1 MFNPRMLTV
10 RTGCQPRRFIE
21 GTGFMRVLIGI
32 LMAGVLAASARAQLR
47 LPIAPLPALPV
58 QKLTQTLGQVGADSL
73 DQLSQLRQA
82 QIGRL
87 VRANPHTLAT
97 DPRGNAI
104 IRDELLAYSPTDQ
117 ALQDAQARGFK
128 ILRVQT
134 SGELGLKLVV
144 LQPPPMKIAKA
155 LQQLRAAD
163 SAGVYDFNHVY
174 TGSGQASPSNPRSV
188 AASVPTDGARAE
200 STAARRVGLVDSGID
215 TAHAVFHDAVIHS
228 WVCEG
233 RVLPS
238 AHATA
243 VASLLVGQADHF
255 HGVMDKAEL
264 YAADVYCNAPTGGSV
279 EALAAAFAWLAQQR
293 VPVINVSLVGP
304 DNAALAALVHAL
316 VARGYLLVAA
326 VGNDGPAAPPL
337 YPASY
342 AGVVGVT
349 GVDARRRVLIEAA
362 RGNQVMFAAP
372 GADMAA
378 ADVGEKY
385 AIVRGTSF
393 AAPIVTGLLALAV
406 TTPDARGS
414 AAAIDA
420 LAQSAVDLGPPGRD
434 LTYGYGLVG
443 AESRTDPASLGP
455 LNRPRQKD

>member
-1 MFNPRMLTV
+1 
-10 RTGCQPRRFIE
+10 
-21 GTGFMRVLIGI
+21 MRVLIGI
-32 LMAGVLAASARAQLR
+32 LMAGALAASAQAQLR

-58 QKLTQTLGQVGADSL
+58 QKLTQTLGQVGGDSL
-73 DQLSQLRQA
+73 DQLSQLRRV
-82 QIGRL
+82 QIDRL
-87 VRANPHTLAT
+87 IRANPRTLAA

-117 ALQDAQARGFK
+117 ALEAAQAHGFR
-128 ILRVQT
+128 ILREQT
-134 SGELGLKLVV
+134 SGELELKLVV
-144 LQPPPMKIAKA
+144 LQAPPMKIAKA

-163 SAGVYDFNHVY
+163 PAGVYDFNHVY
-174 TGSGQASPSNPRSV
+174 TGSGQASPTNSAGAAAPVTSV
-188 AASVPTDGARAE
+188 GAPAE
-200 STAARRVGLVDSGID
+200 SAAARRVGLIDSGID

-228 WVCEG
+228 WGCGG
-233 RVLPS
+233 RVLASP
-238 AHATA
+238 HGTA
-243 VASLLVGQADHF
+243 VASLLVGQADRF
-255 HGVMDKAEL
+255 HGVLDKAEL

-279 EALAAAFAWLAQQR
+279 DALAAAFAWLAQQR
-293 VPVINVSLVGP
+293 VAVINVSLVGP

-342 AGVVGVT
+342 PGVVGVT
-349 GVDARRRVLIEAA
+349 GVDAHRRVLIEAA

-385 AIVRGTSF
+385 AVVRGTSF

-406 TTPDARGS
+406 TMPDVRGS
-414 AAAIDA
+414 TAAIEA
-420 LAQSAVDLGPPGRD
+420 LAQSAIDLGPPGRD
-434 LTYGYGLVG
+434 LTYGFGLVG
-443 AESRTDPASLGP
+443 AESRTDPAALGP
-455 LNRPRQKD
+455 LHRPRQKD